1 MLILFDTRLPVVVVV
16 MVVGRATKFN
26 VSSRGSLSKITV
38 R

>member
-1 MLILFDTRLPVVVVV
+1 MLILFDTRLPVVVV

-26 VSSRGSLSKITV
+26 VSSRGSLSKITF